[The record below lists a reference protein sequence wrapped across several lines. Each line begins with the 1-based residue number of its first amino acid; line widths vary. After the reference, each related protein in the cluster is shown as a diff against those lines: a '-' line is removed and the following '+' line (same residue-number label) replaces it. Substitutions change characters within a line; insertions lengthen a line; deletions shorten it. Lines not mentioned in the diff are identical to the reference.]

1 MVGALPGRQGLP
13 ALSPKDPPTNREVV
27 GELALVKPKANM
39 DPSLA
44 GWRESL
50 SSGI

>member
-1 MVGALPGRQGLP
+1 MGALPACTL
-13 ALSPKDPPTNREVV
+13 AKENPPTNREVV

-44 GWRESL
+44 GWRERAREGAKSL
-50 SSGI
+50 S